1 MRKNNHLGK
10 IKLLPLV
17 TSILVITSTVLLLV
31 SCILPFIGG
40 RSDKDFDERF
50 IQRIQFRSVYDD
62 SLEHIDGCFMGT
74 RLEIRNLRRY
84 IYDRVDEEYGKP
96 ERLRFN
102 QITTGEYKI
111 VGPTTSLIWE
121 FGKFKK
127 TFSKERG
134 IKKRMYYLKIRIRQN
149 NQDEDEDDDF

>member
-1 MRKNNHLGK
+1 
-10 IKLLPLV
+10 
-17 TSILVITSTVLLLV
+17 
-31 SCILPFIGG
+31 
-40 RSDKDFDERF
+40 
-50 IQRIQFRSVYDD
+50 
-62 SLEHIDGCFMGT
+62 MGT

-134 IKKRMYYLKIRIRQN
+134 IKKRMYYLIIRIRQN